1 MKILVIL
8 PRFPFPLEKGD
19 KLRAYH
25 QIKALSA
32 NNDVYLFA
40 LSHNRVGDS
49 AIDEL
54 RKYCREICVARIS
67 KFFGFFRV
75 VRNFFGIRSLQ
86 IGYWDSRK
94 AQRLCREFEDRVQPD
109 VIYAQMV
116 RTMKYAAHSR
126 RPKVLDFQDALSMN
140 QERRMMKYRGLRYF
154 FLHYEFKMLRSAEF
168 NACSIFDRFTVIS
181 ETDRE
186 AIPQHRNTEIDIVR
200 NGVDFDYFSPMQVEK
215 RCEVV
220 FCGNMQYKPNI
231 DAARFLVNE
240 IMPVV
245 WRSHPEARV
254 VIAGATPTAAVR
266 SLASDRVRVTGSVD
280 DIRPYYAQSKIFI
293 APMRI
298 GSGLQ
303 NKLLE
308 AMSMR
313 IPCIT
318 TPLANSSLN
327 ATDGVQVLLGSDAT
341 RLAEAV
347 VRILDDETLAT
358 TLSDN
363 AFDFV
368 HSNFSWSVAGAGLEA
383 ILHRAIEIHNA
394 DEKVELEDE

>member
-1 MKILVIL
+1 MKVLVIL

-25 QIKALSA
+25 QIKALAA
-32 NNDVYLFA
+32 NNEVYLFA
-40 LSHNRVGDS
+40 LSYNRVGDTAVS
-49 AIDEL
+49 EL
-54 RKYCREICVARIS
+54 QQFCRDISIARIS
-67 KFFGFFRV
+67 KFIGFFRV
-75 VRNFFGIRSLQ
+75 VRNFLGVRSLQ

-94 AQRLCREFEDRVQPD
+94 AQRQCREFEAKVQPD
-109 VIYAQMV
+109 VVYAQMV
-116 RTMKYAAHSR
+116 RTLKYAAHSR
-126 RPKVLDFQDALSMN
+126 LPKVLDFQDALSMN
-140 QERRMMKYRGLRYF
+140 QERQMMNYRGLRYF

-168 NACSIFDRFTVIS
+168 NACSIFDGLTVIS
-181 ETDRE
+181 ETDRD
-186 AIPQHRNTEIDIVR
+186 AIPQHRDTKIDIVR
-200 NGVDFDYFSPMQVEK
+200 NGVDFDYFCPMQVDK
-215 RCEVV
+215 QSEVV

-240 IMPVV
+240 IMPLV

-266 SLASDRVRVTGSVD
+266 SLAGDRVRVTGSVD
-280 DIRPYYAQSKIFI
+280 DIRPYYAQSRLFI

-308 AMSMR
+308 AMAMR

-318 TPLANSSLN
+318 TPLANSSLK
-327 ATDGVQVLLGSDAT
+327 AIDGRQLLLGRDASQ
-341 RLAEAV
+341 LAEAV

-358 TLSDN
+358 SLSDN
-363 AFDFV
+363 AFNFV
-368 HSNFSWSVAGAGLEA
+368 HNNFSWSAAGAGLEA
-383 ILHRAIEIHNA
+383 VLHQAIENHNA